1 MNNRNDLSDL
11 KRDAGSYE
19 DERPENN
26 DLAYNVVK
34 MPDVLVEQGKME
46 QLAELYCRLCSLL
59 QAVSQNNFAQAKAL
73 QDKQLALH
81 ASRQKLDSYKKR

>member
-1 MNNRNDLSDL
+1 MNNYDDL

-34 MPDVLVEQGKME
+34 LPDVLVEQGKME

-59 QAVSQNNFAQAKAL
+59 EAVSLRKFPEAIAL
-73 QDKQLALH
+73 KQQDLH
-81 ASRQKLDSYKKR
+81 VKEIRTRLDSYKKR